1 MKNIKNL
8 HVQPAVVFENEGEK
22 LVLIKGKSNIV
33 LVTDETDYDKEYSGL
48 ITDLNEDYVEIEN
61 GSMIKWEYVISIE
74 SK

>member
-1 MKNIKNL
+1 MENIKNL

-22 LVLIKGKSNIV
+22 LVLIKGKSNVV

-61 GSMIKWEYVISIE
+61 GLMIKWEYVISIE